1 MIDTF
6 EDAWR
11 LYRAAEI
18 RLPRPPAPQTL
29 PALRRVAGLRTLLSE
44 GRYDAVIL
52 DAWGVLNL
60 GDAPIPAARD
70 AFAALRASGLAVR
83 VLSNDAGSDPPESSA
98 RHTRRGFD
106 VKPEE
111 IVFGLDLM
119 EPTLAVLGIAAED
132 CVLVA
137 PRPAPR
143 DPLTSRMLDLDA
155 PGALEAAA
163 IVLLSTVG
171 YTAATD
177 ERLRVLLR
185 HRLRPMLV
193 CNPDIVSPEPVGI
206 ALEPGLFA
214 HRLAD
219 DLGVEPIFLG
229 KPFPGVYDAVMA
241 TLPGIRRSRVL
252 CVGDTLHTDVLGGAA
267 AGMATLLVES
277 GFFRGED
284 VVARCAEAVITPTYW
299 AWHL

>member
-11 LYRAAEI
+11 LYRAAEV
-18 RLPRPPAPQTL
+18 RLPRPPSVASVPPT
-29 PALRRVAGLRTLLSE
+29 RRVSGLGALLSE
-44 GRYDAVIL
+44 ARYDAVVL

-60 GDAPIPAARD
+60 GDAPIPAARE

-111 IVFGLDLM
+111 IIFGLDLLD
-119 EPTLAVLGIAAED
+119 PTLAALGVAPED

-143 DPLTSRMLDLDA
+143 AAVTAPMLDLED
-155 PGALEAAA
+155 PRALDAAA

-177 ERLRVLLR
+177 ERLRALLR
-185 HRLRPMLV
+185 RRMRPLLV

-219 DLGVEPIFLG
+219 TVGAAPIFLG
-229 KPFPGVYDAVMA
+229 KPFPGVYTALMA
-241 TLPGIRRSRVL
+241 TLPGVRPERVL
-252 CVGDTLHTDVLGGAA
+252 CVGDTLHTDVLGGAV
-267 AGMATLLVES
+267 AGMDTLLVES

-284 VVARCAEAVITPTYW
+284 VLARCSDAGIVPTYW
-299 AWHL
+299 APHL